1 MVTASHPP
9 TSAAS
14 RLPGQAWL
22 LLPLVCHFG
31 FSWIGFNPTDD
42 GWMQAVARR
51 MLDGEFPHR
60 DFIFVRP
67 ALSAVFQIPLVWAG
81 GDHTIWLSRLWG
93 WLTIGGITWIWS
105 GLAVGE
111 KPPPLLRPL
120 LYGAAFLLTAHVFP
134 VMAWH
139 SLDGL
144 LLCSLAVWLVRRGR
158 PGWAFFC
165 AGLAA
170 LCRQNFALFAPLLVL
185 ACPDARRW
193 RAMWWAAVPGL
204 LYVAATLWAGA
215 FRDFIQ
221 QMLATGG
228 RFNSAAFGSFYRA
241 QSFLWAVPA
250 GAALAWAMA
259 AAGRLWPAASTW
271 LTRVPPA
278 VATIAGAF
286 SLWQGAG
293 ACHEFAFFLCG
304 LVAGFV
310 LLTAVR
316 QRGLSGD
323 DRLILLG
330 GLALAWVT
338 AISLGYNSPALA
350 AGVLLCLLWRVL
362 TVTPGATDQPDRYG
376 PAAALVGLLALAPA
390 FLHARQAYPYRDRP
404 VAQLTREVG
413 PVLPGA
419 SGLRTNEV
427 TYAVLADLHGLTTR
441 FDAEG
446 HPYVI
451 LTDCSAAWIRSKQR
465 NRLPCEWPQETEL
478 GYSPALVGRFT
489 DAIKRLPPDTRII
502 VQRLLISE
510 FSYAVYA
517 VPPEWNY
524 YFAQNWVTRH
534 CRKLEGT
541 AAFDVY
547 APPAPRAGLPE
558 N

>member
-1 MVTASHPP
+1 MATAPAPFPP
-9 TSAAS
+9 AS
-14 RLPGQAWL
+14 VRVPGWAWV

-31 FSWIGFNPTDD
+31 FSWIGFNPTDE

-51 MLDGEFPHR
+51 MLEGEFPHR
-60 DFIFVRP
+60 DFIYVRP
-67 ALSAVFQIPLVWAG
+67 ALSAIFQIPLVWLG
-81 GDHTIWLSRLWG
+81 GDYTIWLSRLWG
-93 WLTIGGITWIWS
+93 WLTIGGIAWIWS
-105 GLAVGE
+105 GLAVSE
-111 KPPPLLRPL
+111 KSPALLRPL
-120 LYGAAFLLTAHVFP
+120 LYGVAFLLTAHVFP

-139 SLDGL
+139 SLDGM
-144 LLCSLAVWLVRRGR
+144 LLCSLAVWLCRRGR

-193 RAMWWAAVPGL
+193 RAMFWAAVPGL
-204 LYVAATLWAGA
+204 LYVAATLWAGV
-215 FRDFIQ
+215 FLDFLQ

-250 GAALAWAMA
+250 GVALAWVLA
-259 AAGRLWPAASTW
+259 AAGRHWPKAAGG
-271 LTRVPPA
+271 LARVPPTT
-278 VATIAGAF
+278 ATIAGAL
-286 SLWQGAG
+286 SLWLGAD
-293 ACHEFAFFLCG
+293 AYNEFAFFLCG

-310 LLTAVR
+310 LATVVR
-316 QRGLSGD
+316 RRGLAGD
-323 DRLILLG
+323 DRLILCS
-330 GLALAWVT
+330 GLALTWVT
-338 AISLGYNSPALA
+338 AISLGYNSPALSV
-350 AGVLLCLLWRVL
+350 GVLLCLFWRVL
-362 TVTPGATDQPDRYG
+362 TIGPELAGETDRSDL
-376 PAAALVGLLALAPA
+376 PAVLIGLLALAPA
-390 FLHARQAYPYRDRP
+390 FLYARQAYPYRDRP

-419 SGLRTNEV
+419 SGLRTNEI

-451 LTDCSAAWIRSKQR
+451 LTDCAAAWIRSPQR

-478 GYSPALVGRFT
+478 GYSPMLVGRFIN
-489 DAIKRLPPDTRII
+489 AIKRLPPDTRII

-510 FSYAVYA
+510 FSYAIYTM
-517 VPPEWNY
+517 PPAWDY
-524 YFAQNWVTRH
+524 YFVQNWVTRH
-534 CRKLEGT
+534 CPKREST

-547 APPAPRAGLPE
+547 APPAP
-558 N
+558 